1 MFDWSAI
8 LPAKR
13 NDYDGHPLAFY
24 FLVLIGFRNVFR
36 GCVHYFA
43 PDGGAGIIAGIPL
56 ESYSHAAV
64 QVIIN
69 GFGAFGVMHL
79 LEAVLVWLVILR
91 YRTLIPMVFVFML
104 AGQLLAIA
112 LLAVKPLPVVPPGQ
126 IAVYLLLPI
135 TFASFLLSVR
145 KPRPAA
151 KPALAAQ

>member
-91 YRTLIPMVFVFML
+91 YRALIPMVFVFML
-104 AGQLLAIA
+104 AGQLLVIA

-126 IAVYLLLPI
+126 IAAYVLLPI
-135 TFASFLLSVR
+135 TFASLLLSVR
-145 KPRPAA
+145 KRRVPSGA
-151 KPALAAQ
+151 ALAS